1 MVPSA
6 AAIIIGITLALSIAL
21 TVVIR
26 ALAPRLKLVDRPDNR
41 RKLHG
46 RPMALGGGV
55 AVFLTTSIV
64 LGGLV
69 FVPNPWQ
76 ERLCRAQSELLVW
89 LAAALLIVVVGL
101 LDDRFRL
108 TGRYKLLGQIVAAT
122 VLSFGGLMIQR
133 VQVFGLDIDL
143 GLLAVPFTVFWLLGA
158 INSVNLLDGID
169 GLAAMLGFIL
179 VTTIGVMAFLNHHPE
194 IPVVALVFGSSLLG
208 FLVFNFPPASIFLGD
223 AGSMLIGLVVG
234 ALAIRGALKGPGTVL
249 LAAPLAVWTLPI
261 LDSLAAILR
270 RKLTGRSIYA
280 ADRGHLHHR
289 LLDLLGSNRR
299 VLACVAVFCA
309 VTSMAT
315 LVSVALQSDLIAVV
329 ACLAIVVILMATGL
343 FGRAEI
349 ALLKARLRKLSQ
361 TLVESTEAK
370 PARAARQ
377 AAVRLQ
383 GSRAWESLWATLTD
397 SAENLSL
404 TEIQLELNLPRAGEG
419 YHAFWDR
426 GLNGDREQHWRMEMP
441 LVVDEETVGV
451 LTVTGK
457 HTGASACG
465 NIEQLLSLLEPFE
478 MQFRALM
485 SDPPTPVPVLSAKLE
500 PTCEA
505 RRAATVLTRS
515 HPK

>member
-1 MVPSA
+1 LVPFA
-6 AAIIIGITLALSIAL
+6 AAIIFVIAVAVSMTL

-55 AVFLTTSIV
+55 AVFLTTLIMI
-64 LGGLV
+64 GGLV
-69 FVPNPWQ
+69 LAPNPWQ
-76 ERLCRAQSELLVW
+76 ERLCRAQSELLLW
-89 LAAALLIVVVGL
+89 LAAAALIVLVGL

-108 TGRYKLLGQIVAAT
+108 TGRYKLLGQIAAAV
-122 VLSFGGLMIQR
+122 VLSLGDLMIQR
-133 VQVFGLDIDL
+133 VQVFGLDIEL

-169 GLAAMLGFIL
+169 GLATMLGFIL

-194 IPVVALVFGSSLLG
+194 IPIVALVFGCSLLG

-309 VTSMAT
+309 VTSMGT
-315 LVSVALQSDLIAVV
+315 LASVALHSDLVAVV
-329 ACLAIVVILMATGL
+329 ACLAMVVILMATGL
-343 FGRAEI
+343 FGRAEM
-349 ALLKARLRKLSQ
+349 ALLAAQIRKFGHTLIESSEARPR
-361 TLVESTEAK
+361 
-370 PARAARQ
+370 RAARQ
-377 AAVRLQ
+377 TAVRLQ
-383 GSRAWESLWATLTD
+383 GNRPWESLWATLTD
-397 SAENLSL
+397 AAEKLAL

-419 YHAFWDR
+419 YHACWDR
-426 GLNGDREQHWRMEMP
+426 PVNGDREQHWRMEMP
-441 LVVDEETVGV
+441 LIVGEESVGV

-457 HTGASACG
+457 HSGVSACG
-465 NIEQLLSLLEPFE
+465 SIEQLLSLLEPFE
-478 MQFRALM
+478 TQFRALM
-485 SDPPTPVPVLSAKLE
+485 TEPSTPVPVLAAKLE
-500 PTCEA
+500 YTHET